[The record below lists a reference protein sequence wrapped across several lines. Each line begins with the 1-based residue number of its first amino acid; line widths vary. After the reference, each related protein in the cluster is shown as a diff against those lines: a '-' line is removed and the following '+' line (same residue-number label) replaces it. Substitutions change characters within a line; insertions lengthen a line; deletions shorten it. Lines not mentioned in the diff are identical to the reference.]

1 MNSYVNDFNE
11 AVNNYYES
19 LKKCKPVSREEE
31 RKLVKLAKQGDISAK
46 NRILESNLRF
56 VFNVAKNYKG
66 CGVSLNELI
75 SEGNMGLIK
84 AIEKFDLTKEV
95 KFISYAVWWIRQ
107 GIQAYIKT
115 KGCGRSVSTVDEE
128 SIKAEVTTNDII
140 DEEDEIINK
149 NETVLSNEEDEIIN
163 KNETVLSN
171 EEDEFNKEIKFNQ
184 DIVVSKLLSKLEPRE
199 KYIIEQY
206 YGLNGGKTKNLEEIG
221 KDLQLSKE
229 RVRQI
234 KLTCF
239 KTLRTEVMMMPET
252 VCLFK

>member
-128 SIKAEVTTNDII
+128 SMKAEVTTNDII
-140 DEEDEIINK
+140 D
-149 NETVLSNEEDEIIN
+149 EEDEIIN

>member
-149 NETVLSNEEDEIIN
+149 NETVLSNEEDE
-163 KNETVLSN
+163 
-171 EEDEFNKEIKFNQ
+171 FNKEIKFNQ
-184 DIVVSKLLSKLEPRE
+184 DIVVSKLLSKLESRE

>member
-107 GIQAYIKT
+107 GIQSYIKT

-140 DEEDEIINK
+140 D
-149 NETVLSNEEDEIIN
+149 EEDEIIN

>member
-11 AVNNYYES
+11 AVINYYES

-115 KGCGRSVSTVDEE
+115 KGSGRSVNTVDEE
-128 SIKAEVTTNDII
+128 SMKDEVSTNDII

-149 NETVLSNEEDEIIN
+149 NETI
-163 KNETVLSN
+163 LSN

-206 YGLNGGKTKNLEEIG
+206 YGLNGGKSKNLEEIG

>member
-1 MNSYVNDFNE
+1 MNNYVNDFNE
-11 AVNNYYES
+11 AVVNYYES

-31 RKLVKLAKQGDISAK
+31 KRLVKLAKQGDISAK

-56 VFNVAKNYKG
+56 VFNVAKNYRG
-66 CGVSLNELI
+66 CGISINELI

-84 AIEKFDLTKEV
+84 AIDKFDEEKNV

-115 KGCGRSVSTVDEE
+115 KGCGRSVTTVDEE
-128 SIKAEVTTNDII
+128 SIKENITEQDIL
-140 DEEDEIINK
+140 DEEDEVVNK
-149 NETVLSNEEDEIIN
+149 SDTI
-163 KNETVLSN
+163 LSN
-171 EEDEFNKEIKFNQ
+171 EEDEFNREVQINQ
-184 DIVVSKLLSKLEPRE
+184 DAIVSKLLSSLEPRE
-199 KYIIEQY
+199 KIIIEKY
-206 YGLNGGKTKNLEEIG
+206 YGLNGNKSKNLEEIG
-221 KDLQLSKE
+221 EELNLSKE

-234 KLTCF
+234 KMTCF

>member
-128 SIKAEVTTNDII
+128 SIKAEVTSNDII
-140 DEEDEIINK
+140 D
-149 NETVLSNEEDEIIN
+149 EEDEIIN

-184 DIVVSKLLSKLEPRE
+184 DIVVSILLSKLEPRE

-206 YGLNGGKTKNLEEIG
+206 YGLNGGKSKNLEEIG

>member
-149 NETVLSNEEDEIIN
+149 NETVLSNEEDE
-163 KNETVLSN
+163 
-171 EEDEFNKEIKFNQ
+171 FNKEIKFNQ

-206 YGLNGGKTKNLEEIG
+206 YGLNGGKSKNLEEIG

>member
-128 SIKAEVTTNDII
+128 SIKSEVTTNDII
-140 DEEDEIINK
+140 D
-149 NETVLSNEEDEIIN
+149 EEDEIIN

>member
-19 LKKCKPVSREEE
+19 LKKCKPVSREKE

-149 NETVLSNEEDEIIN
+149 NETVLSNEEDE
-163 KNETVLSN
+163 
-171 EEDEFNKEIKFNQ
+171 FNKEIKFNQ

>member
-31 RKLVKLAKQGDISAK
+31 RKLVKLAKQGDVSAK

-149 NETVLSNEEDEIIN
+149 NETVLSNEEDE
-163 KNETVLSN
+163 
-171 EEDEFNKEIKFNQ
+171 FNKEIKFNQ

>member
-46 NRILESNLRF
+46 NRIIESNLRF

-149 NETVLSNEEDEIIN
+149 NETVLSNEEDE
-163 KNETVLSN
+163 
-171 EEDEFNKEIKFNQ
+171 FNKEIKFNQ

-221 KDLQLSKE
+221 KDFQLSKE

>member
-115 KGCGRSVSTVDEE
+115 
-128 SIKAEVTTNDII
+128 
-140 DEEDEIINK
+140 
-149 NETVLSNEEDEIIN
+149 
-163 KNETVLSN
+163 
-171 EEDEFNKEIKFNQ
+171 
-184 DIVVSKLLSKLEPRE
+184 
-199 KYIIEQY
+199 
-206 YGLNGGKTKNLEEIG
+206 
-221 KDLQLSKE
+221 
-229 RVRQI
+229 
-234 KLTCF
+234 
-239 KTLRTEVMMMPET
+239 
-252 VCLFK
+252 

>member
-46 NRILESNLRF
+46 NRILESNFRF

-149 NETVLSNEEDEIIN
+149 NEII
-163 KNETVLSN
+163 LSN

-206 YGLNGGKTKNLEEIG
+206 YGLNGGKSKNLEEIG

>member
-149 NETVLSNEEDEIIN
+149 NETI
-163 KNETVLSN
+163 LSN

>member
-11 AVNNYYES
+11 AVNKYYES

-149 NETVLSNEEDEIIN
+149 NETVLSNEEDE
-163 KNETVLSN
+163 
-171 EEDEFNKEIKFNQ
+171 FNKEIKFNQ

>member
-31 RKLVKLAKQGDISAK
+31 RKLVKVAKQGDISAK

-149 NETVLSNEEDEIIN
+149 NETVLSNEEDE
-163 KNETVLSN
+163 
-171 EEDEFNKEIKFNQ
+171 FNKEIKFNQ

>member
-115 KGCGRSVSTVDEE
+115 KGCGRSVNTVDEE

-140 DEEDEIINK
+140 D
-149 NETVLSNEEDEIIN
+149 EEDEIIN

>member
-31 RKLVKLAKQGDISAK
+31 IKLVKLAKQGDISAK

-149 NETVLSNEEDEIIN
+149 NETVLSNEEDE
-163 KNETVLSN
+163 
-171 EEDEFNKEIKFNQ
+171 FNKEIKFNQ

>member
-46 NRILESNLRF
+46 NRILDSNLRF

-149 NETVLSNEEDEIIN
+149 NETVLSNEEDE
-163 KNETVLSN
+163 
-171 EEDEFNKEIKFNQ
+171 FNKEIKFNQ

>member
-11 AVNNYYES
+11 AVINYYES
-19 LKKCKPVSREEE
+19 LKRCKPVSREEE
-31 RKLVKLAKQGDISAK
+31 RKLVKLAKQGDVSAK
-46 NRILESNLRF
+46 NKILESNLRF

-66 CGVSLNELI
+66 YGISLNELI

-115 KGCGRSVSTVDEE
+115 KGHGRSVDTVDEE
-128 SIKAEVTTNDII
+128 SIKTEVSTNDII

-149 NETVLSNEEDEIIN
+149 NETI
-163 KNETVLSN
+163 LSN

>member
-128 SIKAEVTTNDII
+128 SIKVEVTTNDII
-140 DEEDEIINK
+140 D
-149 NETVLSNEEDEIIN
+149 EEDEIIN

>member
-1 MNSYVNDFNE
+1 MNRYVNDFNE

-149 NETVLSNEEDEIIN
+149 NETVLSNEEDE
-163 KNETVLSN
+163 
-171 EEDEFNKEIKFNQ
+171 FNKEIKFNQ

>member
-31 RKLVKLAKQGDISAK
+31 RKLVKLAKQGDVSAK

-66 CGVSLNELI
+66 YGVSLNELI

-149 NETVLSNEEDEIIN
+149 NETI
-163 KNETVLSN
+163 LSN

-206 YGLNGGKTKNLEEIG
+206 YGLNGEKSKNLEEIG

>member
-11 AVNNYYES
+11 AVINYYES

-149 NETVLSNEEDEIIN
+149 NETVLSNEEDE
-163 KNETVLSN
+163 
-171 EEDEFNKEIKFNQ
+171 FNKEIKFNQ

-206 YGLNGGKTKNLEEIG
+206 YGLNGGKSKNLEEIG

>member
-31 RKLVKLAKQGDISAK
+31 RKLVKLAKQGDVSAK

-149 NETVLSNEEDEIIN
+149 NETVLSNEEDE
-163 KNETVLSN
+163 
-171 EEDEFNKEIKFNQ
+171 FNKEIKFNQ

-206 YGLNGGKTKNLEEIG
+206 YGLNGSKSKNLEEIG

>member
-46 NRILESNLRF
+46 NRILEPNLRF

-149 NETVLSNEEDEIIN
+149 NETVLSNEEDE
-163 KNETVLSN
+163 
-171 EEDEFNKEIKFNQ
+171 FNKEIKFNQ

>member
-1 MNSYVNDFNE
+1 M
-11 AVNNYYES
+11 
-19 LKKCKPVSREEE
+19 
-31 RKLVKLAKQGDISAK
+31 
-46 NRILESNLRF
+46 
-56 VFNVAKNYKG
+56 
-66 CGVSLNELI
+66 
-75 SEGNMGLIK
+75 
-84 AIEKFDLTKEV
+84 
-95 KFISYAVWWIRQ
+95 
-107 GIQAYIKT
+107 
-115 KGCGRSVSTVDEE
+115 DEE

-140 DEEDEIINK
+140 D
-149 NETVLSNEEDEIIN
+149 EEDEIIN

>member
-75 SEGNMGLIK
+75 SEGSMGLIK

-140 DEEDEIINK
+140 D
-149 NETVLSNEEDEIIN
+149 EEDEIIN

>member
-11 AVNNYYES
+11 AVNNYYEI

-149 NETVLSNEEDEIIN
+149 NETVLSNEEDE
-163 KNETVLSN
+163 
-171 EEDEFNKEIKFNQ
+171 FNKEIKFNQ

>member
-149 NETVLSNEEDEIIN
+149 NEII
-163 KNETVLSN
+163 LSN

-206 YGLNGGKTKNLEEIG
+206 YGLNGGKSKNLEEIG

>member
-149 NETVLSNEEDEIIN
+149 NETVLSNEEDE
-163 KNETVLSN
+163 
-171 EEDEFNKEIKFNQ
+171 FNKEIKFNQ